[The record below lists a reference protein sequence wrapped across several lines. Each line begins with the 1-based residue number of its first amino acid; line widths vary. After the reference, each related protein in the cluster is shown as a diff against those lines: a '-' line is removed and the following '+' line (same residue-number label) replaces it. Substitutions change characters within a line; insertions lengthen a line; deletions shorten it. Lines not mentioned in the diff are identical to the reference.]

1 MPSIVS
7 NAVDLI
13 QDVLTWILILI
24 PISGGAMLAWHA
36 WMKQL
41 NDGDSS
47 EVAMRNKK
55 MKNVIIASIIAMSA
69 SGIVQLILS
78 YF

>member
-47 EVAMRNKK
+47 EVANAKQ
-55 MKNVIIASIIAMSA
+55 KNEKCYHCIHYCNVCIWNCSINS
-69 SGIVQLILS
+69 
-78 YF
+78 